1 MAIKLNI
8 APVTFKDKTI
18 YIEEFRYSDE
28 RFNQLLNE
36 YRKTHLIQRSG
47 DRIQVIPL
55 RMDSASTRICFSTQH
70 YLPGTYRYLQCA
82 DSSPTIGIIIVV
94 VKQRLPCFD
103 GRHTW
108 ING

>member
-36 YRKTHLIQRSG
+36 YRKTHPIQRLG

-55 RMDSASTRICFSTQH
+55 RKDSAS
-70 YLPGTYRYLQCA
+70 
-82 DSSPTIGIIIVV
+82 IGGHKGDLILSENFNIVIIS
-94 VKQRLPCFD
+94 K
-103 GRHTW
+103 
-108 ING
+108 